1 MSRKRQQQKPAPDP
15 APDAPSTSISTSGE
29 EQQEVAAVS
38 GRPSSWSKVPG
49 SNTSVDAAVH
59 RRRRNKSKMESTSA
73 SERSPLLDEAGRET
87 YDSDSATAATSTM
100 AWSQRNQWIIYA
112 IASGTCAAL
121 NGVMAKLT
129 TTELTTSLSHHMA
142 DFLGLSTAEGAVE
155 FIVRATFFGLNLAF
169 NGVMWTLF
177 TQALSRGHST
187 TQVSIMNTSS
197 NFVLTALLG
206 LVIFSESLPPLWWL
220 GASMLVAGNVII
232 GRKDEGSAG
241 GDAACDDADDAVDVD
256 TLSEAESGRSD
267 YEAIPQVDGT
277 VAPVEKDDDEED
289 IPLLGDL
296 DQDHQR

>member
-1 MSRKRQQQKPAPDP
+1 MSRKRQQQEPAPDP

-29 EQQEVAAVS
+29 EQQEVATVS
-38 GRPSSWSKVPG
+38 GRPSSWSKIPS
-49 SNTSVDAAVH
+49 SNASVDAAVH
-59 RRRRNKSKMESTSA
+59 RRRRNKSKMESTLA

-87 YDSDSATAATSTM
+87 FRDSDSATTAASTM

-129 TTELTTSLSHHMA
+129 TTELTTSLSHHIA
-142 DFLGLSTAEGAVE
+142 DFLGLSTAGGTVE
-155 FIVRATFFGLNLAF
+155 FVVRATFFGLNLAF

-241 GDAACDDADDAVDVD
+241 GDAACEDADADDDA
-256 TLSEAESGRSD
+256 LSEAESGRSD

-277 VAPVEKDDDEED
+277 VTRVEKDDDEED
-289 IPLLGDL
+289 IPQLGDL
-296 DQDHQR
+296 DRDHQR

>member
-15 APDAPSTSISTSGE
+15 APDAPSTFISTSGE
-29 EQQEVAAVS
+29 ERQEAAAVS
-38 GRPSSWSKVPG
+38 GRPSNWSKVPG
-49 SNTSVDAAVH
+49 SNASVDAAVH

-87 YDSDSATAATSTM
+87 SHDLDSATAVTSTM

-112 IASGTCAAL
+112 VASGTCAAL

-129 TTELTTSLSHHMA
+129 TTELTSSLSHHMA
-142 DFLGLSTAEGAVE
+142 GFLGLSTAEGAVE

-241 GDAACDDADDAVDVD
+241 GDVACDGADADA
-256 TLSEAESGRSD
+256 LSEAESGRSD
-267 YEAIPQVDGT
+267 YEAIPQVDGIVT
-277 VAPVEKDDDEED
+277 PAEKDDDEED
-289 IPLLGDL
+289 IPQLGDL
-296 DQDHQR
+296 DGGRQR

>member
-1 MSRKRQQQKPAPDP
+1 M
-15 APDAPSTSISTSGE
+15 
-29 EQQEVAAVS
+29 AAVS
-38 GRPSSWSKVPG
+38 GRSKVPG
-49 SNTSVDAAVH
+49 SNPSVDAALH
-59 RRRRNKSKMESTSA
+59 RRRNPKSEMDLSSA
-73 SERSPLLDEAGRET
+73 SERSPLLDEAGREASL
-87 YDSDSATAATSTM
+87 DLDSATAATSSL
-100 AWSQRNQWIIYA
+100 AWSQRNQWIIFA

-129 TTELTTSLSHHMA
+129 TTDLTTSLSHHIA

-206 LVIFSESLPPLWWL
+206 LAIFSESLPPLWWL

-241 GDAACDDADDAVDVD
+241 GDAAHDDAEADAI
-256 TLSEAESGRSD
+256 SEAESGRSD
-267 YEAIPQVDGT
+267 YEATPQVDGT
-277 VAPVEKDDDEED
+277 VTPVEKDDNEED
-289 IPLLGDL
+289 VPQLGDL
-296 DQDHQR
+296 DRVHQR